1 MSEYSPKDFFNAFKI
16 SGLLKEDGT
25 PGGQPGNLQEYTFEE
40 LKEGVDAKG
49 NPINATQVFYSDG
62 SDAYANRGF
71 VVSFL
76 HVPSN
81 NYVHFKAFINSFN
94 ETFNSDWSSESVFG
108 RTDPIRM
115 FKQTTRSLTL
125 SLIVPASSEGE
136 GFENLGKV
144 QSLLSFLYPTYEEVD
159 NALTISQSPLIR
171 MRLMNL
177 VRKTRQVS
185 ESDSGTMNRYDLWE
199 HYSTPEVGTFR
210 DHKIAK
216 NTLSRGAA
224 SEGLL
229 GVIRNVSI
237 NHNLEN
243 LELGSFVLADGVVI
257 PRAVEVTLDFDV
269 LHEKVLGWNDSEL
282 SAGQSFSDRL
292 FPYGV
297 DVENSGPAGSQE
309 QLEQNMALAAKSAV
323 QGQVEKLK
331 TEEADRNKE
340 QMIQNA
346 IAAGHLVASGVIDGK
361 VQYETTAKGERRA
374 KKIARQ
380 MGKNKTSRVNP
391 ANPVNYPDSADGNTE
406 IAAGEAYRRTLAEFI
421 E

>member
-1 MSEYSPKDFFNAFKI
+1 MSEYSSKDFFNAFKI
-16 SGLLKEDGT
+16 SGLSKEDGT
-25 PGGQPGNLQEYTFEE
+25 GPNGQPGNLQEYSFEE
-40 LKEGVDAKG
+40 LKQGVD
-49 NPINATQVFYSDG
+49 ATQVFYSDG

-185 ESDSGTMNRYDLWE
+185 ESDPGPMNRYDLWE

-297 DVENSGPAGSQE
+297 DVENSGPGFASQKDLD
-309 QLEQNMALAAKSAV
+309 QAMALAAKSAV

-331 TEEADRNKE
+331 NEEADRNKE

-346 IAAGHLVASGVIDGK
+346 IAAGHMVASGVINGK
-361 VQYETTAKGERRA
+361 IQYETTAKGERRA
-374 KKIARQ
+374 NKIKKQ
-380 MGKNKTSRVNP
+380 MTKGKTSRVNP
-391 ANPVNYPDSADGNTE
+391 ANPVNYPDNADGNTE